1 MTYMENIAETLPHN
15 IQENIQRYRADGEDY
30 VRENPTKTALVAMG
44 VGFLLAQLPLRWMFI
59 AIIKLVFLIV
69 KPVTFIYAI
78 SKLIDDVRAARA
90 E

>member
-1 MTYMENIAETLPHN
+1 MEHTTEPPLTHG
-15 IQENIQRYRADGEDY
+15 IQESFQAYYADGEDY
-30 VRENPTKTALVAMG
+30 VRQNPTKTAMVAMG
-44 VGFLLAQLPLRWMFI
+44 VGFLLAQLPMRWMFV

-78 SKLIDDVRAARA
+78 SKLIDDVRAARR

>member
-1 MTYMENIAETLPHN
+1 MEHTADPISNQTL
-15 IQENIQRYRADGEDY
+15 QENFHRYYADGEDY

-44 VGFLLAQLPLRWMFI
+44 TGFLLAQLPLRWMFV
-59 AIIKLVFLIV
+59 ALLKLLFLVI

-78 SKLIDDVRAARA
+78 SKLMDDIRATRS